1 MAEQWQEQQEQ
12 QEQENESGI
21 DMHDFYHVCYPLE
34 QYTAPRVAVAT
45 ACQTDSDL
53 EKPF

>member
-1 MAEQWQEQQEQ
+1 MSRMAEQFQEQ
-12 QEQENESGI
+12 QEQESESWI
-21 DMHDFYHVCYPLE
+21 DMHDCYHACHPLE
-34 QYTAPRVAVAT
+34 QDTAPRVAVAT